1 MTGRHPV
8 SVKSALLIE
17 QILCCVLDLVRNIL
31 CLILDA
37 VCGILDRIGN
47 ILSDVLSSLGSIL
60 CGFLHFIRDLDL
72 VAAHTAVFAEAIIII
87 VKFICIIAAA
97 SFVLTTLCDHNR
109 NSGTGGGSG
118 KQCKSSHCFHSHS
131 SFSAR
136 CISI

>member
-17 QILCCVLDLVRNIL
+17 QILCCVLDIVRNVL
-31 CLILDA
+31 SCVLDA
-37 VCGILDRIGN
+37 VSSILDRIGN
-47 ILSDVLSSLGSIL
+47 ILCGVLSSLGSVL
-60 CGFLHFIRDLDL
+60 CSFLHFVRNLDP
-72 VAAHTAVFAEAIIII
+72 VVTHTAVFAEIFII
-87 VKFICIIAAA
+87 KFICIIAAA
-97 SFVLTTLCDHNR
+97 GLVLTALCDHNR